1 MTRKS
6 TTNTDQ
12 QGQLSQLCTDSQA
25 ARTRKT
31 ASTTD
36 DSLHQQRE
44 TAKTIIVNNLL
55 QPVIPTIAKEPRRT
69 LAKVPLQS
77 IFGLQGKHRK
87 TVVRKPCTT
96 SLLASLS
103 SWHHN
108 MITKGN

>member
-1 MTRKS
+1 MTRKF

-12 QGQLSQLCTDSQA
+12 KGQLSQLCTDSPA

-31 ASTTD
+31 ASATD

-55 QPVIPTIAKEPRRT
+55 QPVIPTIAKDPRRT

-77 IFGLQGKHRK
+77 IFGLQGKHSK
-87 TVVRKPCTT
+87 TVVRKPCIT
-96 SLLASLS
+96 SLLGSIS
-103 SWHHN
+103 SWHHY